1 MNKLWLLLILFFL
14 ASCNDASEKQAAAEN
29 AHDAAGM
36 FINNVLDGNFDEA
49 RKLMVNDGENNHW
62 LSETEK
68 KYMHLPR
75 EDKRDMRESEP
86 TIYETKRLNDSVSI
100 IYYSNS
106 YNNRRD
112 SVKLV
117 RKSEQWLVDL
127 KFTFPVADVPK
138 NVQ

>member
-1 MNKLWLLLILFFL
+1 MNKLWLLLSLFFF
-14 ASCNDASEKQAAAEN
+14 ACNDAEETTAGAEN

-36 FINNVLDGNFDEA
+36 FINNVLDGKFDDA

-62 LSETEK
+62 LNETEK
-68 KYMHLPR
+68 KYMHLDR

-86 TIYETKRLNDSVSI
+86 TIYDTKRLSDSVSI

-106 YNNRRD
+106 YNNRKD

-117 RKSEQWLVDL
+117 RKSGQWLVDL
-127 KFTFPVADVPK
+127 KFTFPVADIPK
-138 NVQ
+138 NAQ